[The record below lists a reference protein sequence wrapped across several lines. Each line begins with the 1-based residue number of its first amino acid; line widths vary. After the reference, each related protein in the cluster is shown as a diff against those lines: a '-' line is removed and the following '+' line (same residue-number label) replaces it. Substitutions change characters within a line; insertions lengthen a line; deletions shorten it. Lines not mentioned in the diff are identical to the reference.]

1 MWLRLMLIAFLLNG
15 LSPFGLRILADLGL
29 ASTETSS
36 YLIFWYLSAVAFI
49 LTIYLRA
56 PKRPAAGEIYVGAVL
71 GFFSVCGQ
79 TALGLALSRG
89 LDGNVVYPVTLAGGL
104 LIVVLAGVFVFQERI
119 GKAGIAGILLG
130 ILSLA
135 LLSIS

>member
-29 ASTETSS
+29 ATNHTSS
-36 YLIFWYLSAVAFI
+36 YLIFWYLSAVAFVLLI
-49 LTIYLRA
+49 FLRR
-56 PKRPAAGEIYVGAVL
+56 PERPAPSEIVVGAVL

-79 TALGLALSRG
+79 TALGMALARG

-104 LIVVLAGVFVFQERI
+104 LIVVLAGVVVFKERI
-119 GKAGIAGILLG
+119 GVAGVAGISLG

-135 LLSIS
+135 LLSLS